1 MHPPLHLP
9 THQLTH
15 TIQNSQSQRILW
27 LLEELNIP
35 YNLVNHL
42 RNPMNDPQR
51 PFLSPPSLQATG
63 PYGKAP
69 TLFTG
74 EKDGNRYIPESSAI
88 ATYLIRT
95 FDTNDTFGLKNGDW
109 IRDEMLVSLAQS
121 NLNRAIMVL
130 LLLDFQILRN
140 GNVEKLGEARAKR
153 CDGPELRMMLGQ
165 VEKEL
170 VEGPKGGFFMG
181 ERPGRADIMMEFP
194 LSFIKHRPW
203 WVDLKTEFPALDAW
217 LERVYNRDAWKR
229 GIEKGN
235 GYDLSVF
242 PHMPHL

>member
-1 MHPPLHLP
+1 MADDKP
-9 THQLTH
+9 TFHH
-15 TIQNSQSQRILW
+15 MNAE
-27 LLEELNIP
+27 LEIP
-35 YNLVNHL
+35 YSLVNHL

-69 TLFTG
+69 TLFTSK
-74 EKDGNRYIPESSAI
+74 KDGERYIPESSAI

-95 FDTNDTFGLKNGDW
+95 FDTEDKFGLKNGDW
-109 IRDEMLVSLAQS
+109 IRDEMLMSLAQT
-121 NLNRAIMVL
+121 NLQRAGMVML
-130 LLLDFQILRN
+130 MLDFNILRN
-140 GNVEKLGEARAKR
+140 GEVEKLGERAKR

-165 VEKEL
+165 VEREL
-170 VEGPKGGFFMG
+170 KEGPEGGWFMG
-181 ERPGRADIMMEFP
+181 KQPGRADIMMEFP
-194 LSFIKHRPW
+194 LSMIKHRN

-217 LERVYNRDAWKR
+217 LERVYNRDGWRR

-242 PHMPHL
+242 PQRPHL